1 MAGARVISRRR
12 NPLHHSHE
20 LPYGEWVPAHA
31 VKFNDDGTVD
41 VMTESQHNRGRRN
54 IAAGFY
60 DEEGIFH
67 PIRSSYDYQPR
78 RAGERVKRKKKPAK
92 RRRRR

>member
-12 NPLHHSHE
+12 NPLHHPHE

-41 VMTESQHNRGRRN
+41 VMTEAQHNRGMRN
-54 IAAGFY
+54 VAAGFY
-60 DEEGIFH
+60 DEDGYFH
-67 PIRSSYDYQPR
+67 PIRASYDYDPSR
-78 RAGERVKRKKKPAK
+78 VGERAKKKKPAK
-92 RRRRR
+92 KRRRR